1 MLVAGRGINIA
12 GQEMSIFTKMLT
24 IGTLAVTLS
33 VATLAVTSPADAGP
47 GGNVRTVSSLDLGRS
62 R

>member
-1 MLVAGRGINIA
+1 MLANGRGINIG

-24 IGTLAVTLS
+24 IATLAVTLS

-47 GGNVRTVSSLDLGRS
+47 RGNVRTVSGLDLGSTR
-62 R
+62 